1 MLASVDSP
9 PLRRVQ
15 SKPSRVSVSAPALL
29 ASAGLVDCTWLD
41 LDTLDVDKSTSD
53 TLDVDTPTLG
63 NLDVDTPTSGCDED
77 APTSDETTVHRK
89 RHAR

>member
-29 ASAGLVDCTWLD
+29 ASAGLVDCTWFD

-53 TLDVDTPTLG
+53 TLDVDTPTLD

-77 APTSDETTVHRK
+77 APTSDEATVHRK
-89 RHAR
+89 RHTR

>member
-29 ASAGLVDCTWLD
+29 ASAGLVDCTWFD

-53 TLDVDTPTLG
+53 TLDVDTPTSDT
-63 NLDVDTPTSGCDED
+63 LDVDTPTSGCDED
-77 APTSDETTVHRK
+77 APTSDEATVQRK
-89 RHAR
+89 RHIR